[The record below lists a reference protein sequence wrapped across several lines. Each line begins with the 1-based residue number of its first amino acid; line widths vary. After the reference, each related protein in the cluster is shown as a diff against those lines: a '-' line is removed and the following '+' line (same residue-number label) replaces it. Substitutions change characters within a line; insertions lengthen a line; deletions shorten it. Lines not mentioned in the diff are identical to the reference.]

1 MTMRVVG
8 SMSLN
13 QMASDPRATNG
24 SAKVEDEARVAFKDV
39 GVEGL
44 IDQPTHQISYLRYDA
59 KNRFALFGF
68 VHSILTE
75 KSQIPKQACIIT
87 IWIFTKLFLMIA

>member
-1 MTMRVVG
+1 MASTRVFRRDTNRIRPHTKFGSLSITMRVVG

-24 SAKVEDEARVAFKDV
+24 SAKVEDEARVAFKNV

-44 IDQPTHQISYLRYDA
+44 IDQPTH
-59 KNRFALFGF
+59 
-68 VHSILTE
+68 
-75 KSQIPKQACIIT
+75 
-87 IWIFTKLFLMIA
+87 

>member
-13 QMASDPRATNG
+13 QMTSDPRATNG
-24 SAKVEDEARVAFKDV
+24 SAKVEDEAKVAFKDV

-44 IDQPTHQISYLRYDA
+44 IDQPTH
-59 KNRFALFGF
+59 
-68 VHSILTE
+68 
-75 KSQIPKQACIIT
+75 
-87 IWIFTKLFLMIA
+87 

>member
-1 MTMRVVG
+1 
-8 SMSLN
+8 MSPN
-13 QMASDPRATNG
+13 QMASDPPATNG
-24 SAKVEDEARVAFKDV
+24 SVKDEDEARVDLKDV

-44 IDQPTHQISYLRYDA
+44 IAQLNHQINYLGYYA
-59 KNRFALFGF
+59 KNRFSLFGF

-87 IWIFTKLFLMIA
+87 I

>member
-13 QMASDPRATNG
+13 QMAFDPRATNG
-24 SAKVEDEARVAFKDV
+24 SAKVEDEARVAFKNV

-44 IDQPTHQISYLRYDA
+44 IDQPTH
-59 KNRFALFGF
+59 
-68 VHSILTE
+68 
-75 KSQIPKQACIIT
+75 
-87 IWIFTKLFLMIA
+87 

>member
-24 SAKVEDEARVAFKDV
+24 SAKDENEDEARVALKNV

-44 IDQPTHQISYLRYDA
+44 IDQPTH
-59 KNRFALFGF
+59 
-68 VHSILTE
+68 
-75 KSQIPKQACIIT
+75 
-87 IWIFTKLFLMIA
+87 